1 VAAEF
6 PGSAEKPPPLFERRR
21 VRKAG
26 KSRATAKRRR
36 ILLLFR
42 EKSLKH
48 FVSIHLFSQPAQHHI
63 LRSLAVHKTG
73 VRQDMVLGFLTRN
86 ELVDS

>member
-1 VAAEF
+1 MQAVAAEF
-6 PGSAEKPPPLFERRR
+6 PGCAEKPPALFELRR

-26 KSRATAKRRR
+26 KSRAIAKRRR

-48 FVSIHLFSQPAQHHI
+48 FVSIHLFSKPAQHHI
-63 LRSLAVHKTG
+63 PSQPGSA
-73 VRQDMVLGFLTRN
+73 QDWSPPGYGAGLPN
-86 ELVDS
+86 PQ

>member
-1 VAAEF
+1 MQAVAAEF
-6 PGSAEKPPPLFERRR
+6 PGSAEKPPPLFELRR

-48 FVSIHLFSQPAQHHI
+48 FVSIHLFSQPALLTDPQ
-63 LRSLAVHKTG
+63 SLSK
-73 VRQDMVLGFLTRN
+73 RFLTRN